1 MTAQL
6 DKSELGK
13 HPDSQHGAGRV
24 SSRTAARIVW
34 AILGLSLVLAP
45 FRWLLLFLT
54 PTMPVREE
62 PLAFLVLWEVLALTF
77 PAVGAFVVS
86 RRPCNLIGWLLCGIG
101 LLNIFGSFA
110 AAYGDYATVA
120 RPGSLPGGEY
130 MAWIA
135 DWLGVPGVFS
145 IAAFLFLLFP
155 DGRLLSRRWRYVGW
169 TAVFG
174 SVMLAVGD
182 AFHPYPF
189 YGLPSVEN
197 PVGIGG
203 VIAGVLPAQRLWE
216 VLSATGGTLL
226 MASCLA
232 SVTSLILRL
241 RRARGDERQQLKWF
255 AYAATVMIGGVLMSF
270 LFEAVAVGSWS
281 ELATEIAWMAGA
293 TGFLLLPIFMAIA
306 ILKYRLYDIDLVI
319 NRTLVYGTL
328 TTAVLG
334 LYVLI
339 VGGLGALFQASGN
352 LLISLL
358 ATGLVAVLFQPM
370 RSRFQRSVNR
380 LMYGE
385 RDDPYAIL
393 SGLGRHLETSIA
405 PETALSTIVG
415 TIAQALKL
423 PYVAIELDQEG
434 EYQKASEYGTR
445 VDEPLVLPLTHHS
458 EEVGR
463 MLVAPRSPGE
473 AFSSLDKRLL
483 DDLARQAGAA
493 AHSARLT
500 SDLRHSRER
509 LVSAREEERRRLR
522 RDLHD
527 GLGPTLGGITLG
539 LDAARSSLPAEW
551 NDTRELLSELKSQ
564 TQEAVSDIR
573 RLVHG
578 LRPPALDDL
587 GLLAAIRQE
596 AAKHGRVAQCSQG
609 DPGSEM
615 SRENGLV
622 FSLEASDPLPPLPAA
637 VEVAAYRVAQEAIT
651 NVSRHAEASS
661 CRVGLS
667 VDAAGGLLTLEV
679 VDDGVGVPV
688 DRQAGVGTSSMRERA
703 EELGGSLAIEPIP
716 EDGGTRVLARL
727 PLPAKEEHA
736 WIKKEQRLSVPKS

>member
-1 MTAQL
+1 
-6 DKSELGK
+6 
-13 HPDSQHGAGRV
+13 
-24 SSRTAARIVW
+24 
-34 AILGLSLVLAP
+34 
-45 FRWLLLFLT
+45 
-54 PTMPVREE
+54 
-62 PLAFLVLWEVLALTF
+62 
-77 PAVGAFVVS
+77 
-86 RRPCNLIGWLLCGIG
+86 
-101 LLNIFGSFA
+101 
-110 AAYGDYATVA
+110 
-120 RPGSLPGGEY
+120 
-130 MAWIA
+130 
-135 DWLGVPGVFS
+135 
-145 IAAFLFLLFP
+145 
-155 DGRLLSRRWRYVGW
+155 
-169 TAVFG
+169 
-174 SVMLAVGD
+174 
-182 AFHPYPF
+182 
-189 YGLPSVEN
+189 
-197 PVGIGG
+197 
-203 VIAGVLPAQRLWE
+203 
-216 VLSATGGTLL
+216 
-226 MASCLA
+226 
-232 SVTSLILRL
+232 
-241 RRARGDERQQLKWF
+241 
-255 AYAATVMIGGVLMSF
+255 
-270 LFEAVAVGSWS
+270 
-281 ELATEIAWMAGA
+281 
-293 TGFLLLPIFMAIA
+293 
-306 ILKYRLYDIDLVI
+306 
-319 NRTLVYGTL
+319 
-328 TTAVLG
+328 
-334 LYVLI
+334 
-339 VGGLGALFQASGN
+339 
-352 LLISLL
+352 
-358 ATGLVAVLFQPM
+358 
-370 RSRFQRSVNR
+370 
-380 LMYGE
+380 
-385 RDDPYAIL
+385 
-393 SGLGRHLETSIA
+393 
-405 PETALSTIVG
+405 
-415 TIAQALKL
+415 
-423 PYVAIELDQEG
+423 
-434 EYQKASEYGTR
+434 
-445 VDEPLVLPLTHHS
+445 
-458 EEVGR
+458 
-463 MLVAPRSPGE
+463 MLVAPRSPGG

-493 AHSARLT
+493 AHSVRLT

-615 SRENGLV
+615 SRENGLI